1 MLSYDFYILL
11 FLSSIKNNFYP
22 IFLFYFYL
30 TKKHKII
37 KCESN
42 LITHG
47 KHSIVESI
55 ISISFEEIRV
65 TTIDYRSIKII
76 GKPFPI
82 RDQFGISVLHRWFL
96 GWVKPPEFAT
106 FVEIEFAISG
116 PNGHSI
122 DIIRNSCKTFAD
134 FFRII
139 SIHFFAHVSPVFR
152 TLQQYRLFLLLCFIY
167 ILCFILGLISKIT
180 EKLSSEITIV
190 VSVIGFSYLEEVS
203 LSIFI
208 RERSVYVP
216 WQSFPW
222 VRNELGIADCYTI
235 WG

>member
-1 MLSYDFYILL
+1 MS
-11 FLSSIKNNFYP
+11 
-22 IFLFYFYL
+22 
-30 TKKHKII
+30 
-37 KCESN
+37 
-42 LITHG
+42 THG
-47 KHSIVESI
+47 KRPIVESI

-116 PNGHSI
+116 PNGHSV

-134 FFRII
+134 FFRIV
-139 SIHFFAHVSPVFR
+139 SIHLFAHVSPVFR
-152 TLQQYRLFLLLCFIY
+152 ALQQYHLFLLLRSIY
-167 ILCFILGLISKIT
+167 ILRFILGLVSK
-180 EKLSSEITIV
+180 KLSNEIMIV
-190 VSVIGFSYLEEVS
+190 VSFIGFYSYLEEVS
-203 LSIFI
+203 LPIFV

-216 WQSFPW
+216 WQSFP
-222 VRNELGIADCYTI
+222 
-235 WG
+235 